1 MAAMNPTEPLWKR
14 AAFVG
19 CALLS
24 MVPVTVPE
32 LKHLASPIALGA
44 GVAFALLIGNPW
56 PAASAKHAKKLLQAS
71 VVGLGFGM
79 SLSAVWKAGA
89 EGIGYTVA
97 GIALTLTLGVLLGRA
112 LKVEEQTSFL
122 ITAGTSICGGS
133 AIAAVGPAIG
143 ARAESMTVSLATVF
157 ILNAVAL
164 FIFPPIGHALHLSQ
178 GQFGVWAAI
187 SIHDTSSVV
196 GAAQAYGPEALQLAT
211 VLKLARALWIVP
223 IALAAGA
230 WTARKAVAGS
240 TAGKVAIPYFIG
252 FFILAAAAR
261 TALPAASGLFDTVK
275 TVATTTLVLTLF
287 LIGSGLTQQTLRT
300 VGIRPLVQGVLLW
313 LCTGGL
319 TLFAIW
325 SWVPA

>member
-1 MAAMNPTEPLWKR
+1 
-14 AAFVG
+14 
-19 CALLS
+19 
-24 MVPVTVPE
+24 
-32 LKHLASPIALGA
+32 
-44 GVAFALLIGNPW
+44 
-56 PAASAKHAKKLLQAS
+56 
-71 VVGLGFGM
+71 
-79 SLSAVWKAGA
+79 
-89 EGIGYTVA
+89 
-97 GIALTLTLGVLLGRA
+97 
-112 LKVEEQTSFL
+112 
-122 ITAGTSICGGS
+122 
-133 AIAAVGPAIG
+133 
-143 ARAESMTVSLATVF
+143 
-157 ILNAVAL
+157 
-164 FIFPPIGHALHLSQ
+164 
-178 GQFGVWAAI
+178 
-187 SIHDTSSVV
+187 
-196 GAAQAYGPEALQLAT
+196 

>member
-1 MAAMNPTEPLWKR
+1 MAVMNPTEPLWKR
-14 AAFVG
+14 AAFVA
-19 CALLS
+19 CAALS
-24 MVPVTVPE
+24 LVPVAVPA

-196 GAAQAYGPEALQLAT
+196 GAAQAYGPEALERAT

-240 TAGKVAIPYFIG
+240 TAGTVAIPYFIG